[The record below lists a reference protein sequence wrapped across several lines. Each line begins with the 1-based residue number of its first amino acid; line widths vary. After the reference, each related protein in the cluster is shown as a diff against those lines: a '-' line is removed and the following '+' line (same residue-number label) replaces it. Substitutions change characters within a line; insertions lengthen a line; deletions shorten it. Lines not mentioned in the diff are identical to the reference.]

1 MAVLFVG
8 AGKAA
13 GIRPGDLVGAI
24 TGEADIP
31 SHLLGAITIA
41 ETHARV
47 EVPAALADS
56 VVAALRATKIR
67 GQRVTVRLD
76 RG

>member
-13 GIRPGDLVGAI
+13 SIRPGDPVGAI
-24 TGEADIP
+24 TGETGVR
-31 SHLLGAITIA
+31 SHLLGTIKMA
-41 ETHARV
+41 ESHAFV
-47 EVPAALADS
+47 EVPAALAES
-56 VVAALRATKIR
+56 VIASLRVTTIP
-67 GQRVTVRLD
+67 GQRVTVRFG